1 MVGEFMT
8 QNQILIGI
16 ILISSCFFM
25 GTLVFSQGKWI
36 ADALLRGC
44 VGVVMITLANQILG
58 GFGLY
63 IPVGV
68 NGLNFVVTAL
78 LGVPGVI
85 SLYGIGLWQ
94 IFF

>member
-1 MVGEFMT
+1 MT
-8 QNQILIGI
+8 QNQMLILI

-25 GTLVFSQGKWI
+25 GTLLFSQGKWVV
-36 ADALLRGC
+36 DALLRGC
-44 VGVVMITLANQILG
+44 AGLAMITLANQILG

-63 IPVGV
+63 VPVGT

-78 LGVPGVI
+78 LGIPGVI
-85 SLYGIGLWQ
+85 SLYAIGLWQ